1 MEHTLYHYKALVTAV
16 YDGDTVTVDFD
27 LGLHTWIKGEKIRL
41 NRINAPEVRGKER
54 PRGLLSRDYLRGL
67 ILGKE
72 VIIETFKDKKG
83 KYGRYLA
90 EIWLEEKPGKFTNI
104 NDLIVKEGFAKYH
117 KY

>member
-41 NRINAPEVRGKER
+41 HRINAPEVRGKER

-83 KYGRYLA
+83 KYGRYLG
-90 EIWLEEKPGKFTNI
+90 EIWLLVDEDYVNI
-104 NDLIVKEGFAKYH
+104 NDDIVRKGYADYKEY
-117 KY
+117 